1 MKTIKTLLVALAAV
15 FALTAV
21 SATAA
26 SAHTWKLK
34 GAALK
39 SAVKFHSTQELRFS
53 EKDGLE
59 IECPVVEEGTVGPGA
74 AGEVTSITN
83 AKGSKAIACRT
94 IAGCESSHSSEV
106 EAYSGLPWKTELV
119 TLYEGLRNQI
129 TTTGSKLWKIH
140 CTISETSWTNYCEAT
155 PNMAIDNAKTSAE
168 EVYDGKAPTS
178 NCFYGPGGNF
188 NTKGGGVL
196 ENIADES
203 FQAE

>member
-26 SAHTWKLK
+26 SAHTWKQK
-34 GAALK
+34 GIALK
-39 SAVKFHSTQELRFS
+39 AAVKFESTQELRFS
-53 EKDGLE
+53 ETTGLE
-59 IECPVVEEGTVGPGA
+59 IECAVVEEGAVGPGA
-74 AGEVTSITN
+74 AGEITSVK
-83 AKGSKAIACRT
+83 AKECHSIR
-94 IAGCESSHSSEV
+94 GCETSHSIEV
-106 EAYSGLPWKTELV
+106 GAYSGLPWKTELV

-140 CTISETSWTNYCEAT
+140 CTIAGTSWTNYCEVT

-168 EVYDGKAPTS
+168 EVYDGKAPHS

-188 NTKGGGVL
+188 NTEGGGVL
-196 ENIADES
+196 ESRVGEA